1 MPVNSVEL
9 SDYQIDVIRKMK
21 NGCILV
27 GGVGTGKSRTSL
39 EYYMLS
45 CGGKVPVNGIGKYE
59 PMDKPRD
66 LYIITTA
73 QKRDKGEW
81 LTECLPFHLSTDP
94 NLSLSNVKVTVD
106 SWNNIKKYQK
116 VYGAFFIFDEQ
127 RVVGSGAWAKAFLN
141 IARKNQ
147 WILLSATPGDTWSDY
162 MAVFIANGFYK
173 NKTEFTTKH
182 VIYNP
187 YVKYRQIDR
196 YVSTGELI
204 RHRNDILVVMKRDT
218 GKQKMHKYVPVDY
231 DKFLYKRILKDRW
244 DIYED
249 EPIQETGKLC
259 YLMRRVV
266 NSDPSREIETLNI
279 IQQRKRVIIFYNY
292 DYELDILRN
301 LLDENEIPYA
311 EWNGQKHEPLPDGSE
326 WAYLVQ
332 YAAGAEGWN
341 CITSDTIIFFSQNY
355 SYKMTAQAQ
364 GRIDRMNSP
373 YDTLYYYHLRST
385 ASIDL
390 AIQKALKNKKKFNE
404 SSFVKKFDSDSF
416 NGLKNV
422 A

>member
-1 MPVNSVEL
+1 
-9 SDYQIDVIRKMK
+9 
-21 NGCILV
+21 
-27 GGVGTGKSRTSL
+27 
-39 EYYMLS
+39 
-45 CGGKVPVNGIGKYE
+45 
-59 PMDKPRD
+59 
-66 LYIITTA
+66 
-73 QKRDKGEW
+73 
-81 LTECLPFHLSTDP
+81 
-94 NLSLSNVKVTVD
+94 
-106 SWNNIKKYQK
+106 
-116 VYGAFFIFDEQ
+116 
-127 RVVGSGAWAKAFLN
+127 
-141 IARKNQ
+141 
-147 WILLSATPGDTWSDY
+147 
-162 MAVFIANGFYK
+162 
-173 NKTEFTTKH
+173 
-182 VIYNP
+182 
-187 YVKYRQIDR
+187 
-196 YVSTGELI
+196 
-204 RHRNDILVVMKRDT
+204 
-218 GKQKMHKYVPVDY
+218 
-231 DKFLYKRILKDRW
+231 LKDRW

-332 YAAGAEGWN
+332 YSAGAEGWN

-373 YDTLYYYHLRST
+373 YDILYYYHLRST